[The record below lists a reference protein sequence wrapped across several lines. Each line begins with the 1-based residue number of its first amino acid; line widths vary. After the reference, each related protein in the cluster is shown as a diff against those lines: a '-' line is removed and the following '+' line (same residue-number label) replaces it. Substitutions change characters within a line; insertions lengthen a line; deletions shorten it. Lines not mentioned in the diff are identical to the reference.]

1 LTSNPNVLRAINR
14 FGDLS
19 RIKAADNELRNKV
32 KQKRQAVK
40 SLEEQ
45 YSHLKEPIEMC
56 KKLLKR
62 RFGLTALSLINA
74 TAWRYGEP
82 TEVMKA
88 IEAYGALKEIEEK
101 AAQAKAELTEI
112 QGRVELLKETYN
124 EQKARN
130 RAILDQ
136 FETLN
141 ARAIEVGRMVGS
153 VEQQLKKD
161 TLARD
166 ILNLLQNPA
175 SAVYEQYLPLV
186 LVMVKSISVWAT
198 NNKSKFRFSSLV
210 DKNLQDLVGYLGG
223 S

>member
-1 LTSNPNVLRAINR
+1 
-14 FGDLS
+14 
-19 RIKAADNELRNKV
+19 
-32 KQKRQAVK
+32 
-40 SLEEQ
+40 
-45 YSHLKEPIEMC
+45 MC

-82 TEVMKA
+82 TEIMKA
-88 IEAYGALKEIEEK
+88 IEAYGALKEIEK
-101 AAQAKAELTEI
+101 KTAQAKAELTEI
-112 QGRVELLKETYN
+112 QGRVELLKEAYN

-136 FETLN
+136 FETLS
-141 ARAIEVGRMVGS
+141 ARAIEVGRTVGS

-161 TLARD
+161 TLAHD

-175 SAVYEQYLPLV
+175 SAGYEQHLPLV

-198 NNKSKFRFSSLV
+198 NNKSRFRFSSLV
-210 DKNLQDLVGYLGG
+210 DKNLQDLAGYLGG